1 MIVSKVEA
9 FDLEV
14 ILPDLKAGGDRS
26 KALADFARAEF
37 AKAQEI
43 NRQATGS
50 PPEHQTFVDGVR
62 DAPLERVRPDGTIV
76 FAWELASDVIAYC
89 FAQVVKHSPVVSGA
103 YSRSHKIFA
112 DGVEVESPALA
123 TKAEEVVITSVSLY
137 ARKIEG
143 AGRRP
148 PQSAQAPNGVYEV
161 VATMARRR
169 FGNVARVRFTYRSP
183 MGGATELEGWANLS
197 AGRKQGEKAQQRQY
211 AKNIR
216 QPAIVISFR

>member
-1 MIVSKVEA
+1 MIVAKVEA
-9 FDLEV
+9 FDLEA
-14 ILPDLKAGGDRS
+14 ILPETKPGADRS
-26 KALADFARAEF
+26 KALADFARSEL

-43 NRQATGS
+43 NRQAMGS
-50 PPEHQTFVDGVR
+50 VPDHETFVDGIR
-62 DAPLERVRPDGTIV
+62 DAPLERVRPDGVIV
-76 FAWELASDVIAYC
+76 FEFDLASDVIAYC
-89 FAQVVKHSPVVSGA
+89 FNQVVKHSPVVSGA

-112 DGVEVESPALA
+112 DGVEVESPAMA
-123 TKAEEVVITSVSLY
+123 TSAEEVVITSVSLY

-148 PQSAQAPNGVYEV
+148 PQSVQAPNGVYEV

-183 MGGATELEGWANLS
+183 MGGATELEGWAS
-197 AGRKQGEKAQQRQY
+197 ANSSRREGKKAQQRQY